1 MKFPCNLCLLTTICK
16 EKCDRLE
23 TYSTQIKNLF
33 TGDHFLLQ
41 VKINICVQI
50 LMYLTA
56 FFAFDLFYSLLL
68 YASVQLIG
76 VSLAVYKEF
85 DRDDTLKEKII
96 YILISLALTPFLF
109 LLLLN
114 YLIFRIYVKRKV
126 EKIRKVDNTF
136 YLSDEI
142 STLP

>member
-1 MKFPCNLCLLTTICK
+1 
-16 EKCDRLE
+16 
-23 TYSTQIKNLF
+23 
-33 TGDHFLLQ
+33 
-41 VKINICVQI
+41 
-50 LMYLTA
+50 MYLTA